1 MPKTQ
6 PKTKPAT
13 AKAKAAGN
21 SRQRRT
27 AALLERTNALKDADL
42 EVRLLSKPE
51 VLAITG
57 TSYPT
62 LWQMMREGKFPR
74 ARIHG
79 GRSMW
84 RSDEIDKWLAGLPLR
99 PLKGDMPVEAA

>member
-1 MPKTQ
+1 VTTKSK
-6 PKTKPAT
+6 KTKSKRTSALVE
-13 AKAKAAGN
+13 
-21 SRQRRT
+21 RT
-27 AALLERTNALKDADL
+27 AALKDADVGL
-42 EVRLLSKPE
+42 RLLSKPE

-62 LWQMMREGKFPR
+62 LWQMMRDGRFPR

-84 RSDEIDKWLAGLPLR
+84 LSTEIDWLAGLKVR
-99 PLKGDMPVEAA
+99 PLKGDAPSEAA

>member
-1 MPKTQ
+1 VAKI
-6 PKTKPAT
+6 KVKPHRNT
-13 AKAKAAGN
+13 
-21 SRQRRT
+21 S
-27 AALLERTNALKDADL
+27 ALVARVAALKDNDAL

-62 LWQMMREGKFPR
+62 LWQMMRDGKFPR